1 MTDEL
6 PVQYNMMFLSIIKEC
21 LKTAN
26 KNLLETIFGTPDNP
40 TYNQKNINFS
50 VKIINFKYDKENEL
64 FLNPSKVLLN
74 ISTTDMRILLE
85 LYDGFTRKKEYLYK
99 KYKLN
104 VSNTRVLEDKLITK
118 PIAIFK
124 TGSPLFLKN
133 KLGENISVDT
143 KDFEDSINYIA
154 DITLKNFRGT
164 GLKQRLSFCNID
176 LKKKV
181 CKLDVSKYD
190 KNIFVNAYVG
200 KFALTGD
207 IEDLNYIHNTGL
219 GFRRSEGF
227 GFLNLLE
234 G

>member
-1 MTDEL
+1 
-6 PVQYNMMFLSIIKEC
+6 MMFLSIIKEC
-21 LKTAN
+21 LKTSN
-26 KNLLETIFGTPDNP
+26 ENLLESIFGTPDNP
-40 TYNQKNINFS
+40 TFNQKNINFS
-50 VKIINFKYDKENEL
+50 VKIIDFKYDAENEL
-64 FLNPSKVLLN
+64 FLNPDKVLLN
-74 ISTTDMRILLE
+74 ISTTDMRILIE
-85 LYDGFTRKKEYLYK
+85 LFDGFTRKKDYIYK
-99 KYKLN
+99 NYKLK

-133 KLGENISVDT
+133 KSGESVSIET
-143 KDFEDSINYIA
+143 KDFEDSLNYIA

-190 KNIFVNAYVG
+190 KTIFINGYVG

-207 IEDLNYIHNTGL
+207 IDDLNYIHNTGL
-219 GFRRSEGF
+219 GCRRSEGF
-227 GFLNLLE
+227 GFLNLL